1 MNKEYILNLLQKARK
16 DCIEFEREYQ
26 GGSLYKKIKRLLKYK
41 GKYLEYVL
49 AKMGINRKFSFL
61 SYFGILNMGLRE
73 IKTAEFFIK
82 NIKLGD
88 VFYDIGANQGFFSLL
103 IKEAFGDEVEVHSFE
118 PIEDNFIE
126 LTKNLNK
133 YQNIFLNIIALSD
146 YIGEINFKIPKN
158 KFLLGHVT
166 VVDDFAKKF
175 LKNNYIEVKAKCITL
190 DEYCKTHKPPTY
202 IKLDVEGSEQFVVEG
217 GKETLNTFSPV
228 IIMEIV
234 TGDIGINYSLKAAK
248 KLENLDYKV
257 YEIDD
262 FSGNVKFIS
271 YEELEN
277 FIKNKLDIVGDN
289 FLFLRNNGIYKI

>member
-16 DCIEFEREYQ
+16 DCIEFEQKYQ
-26 GGSLYKKIKRLLKYK
+26 GGGLCKKIKRLLKYK
-41 GKYLEYVL
+41 GKYLEYIL
-49 AKMGINRKFSFL
+49 AKLGINRKFSFL

-73 IKTAEFFIK
+73 IKTAEFFVK
-82 NIKLGD
+82 NIKSGD

-103 IKEAFGDEVEVHSFE
+103 IKETFGDEVEVHSFE
-118 PIEDNFIE
+118 PIKDNFNE

-133 YQNIFLNIIALSD
+133 YKNIFLNMIALSD
-146 YIGEINFKIPKN
+146 YIGEINFKVPKN
-158 KFLLGHVT
+158 KFLLGSVT
-166 VVDDFAKKF
+166 IIDDFAKKF
-175 LKNNYIEVKAKCITL
+175 LGNNYIEVKARCITL

-202 IKLDVEGSEQFVVEG
+202 IKLDVEGSEQFVIAG

-248 KLENLDYKV
+248 KLENLGYKV
-257 YEIDD
+257 YKIDD
-262 FSGNVKFIS
+262 LSGNIKLIS

-289 FLFLRNNGIYKI
+289 FLFLRNNSISKI